1 MLVFPPVSYFRH
13 CGTYHALVTDTR
25 RHNGVGNQGGVIVAE
40 VLKAAAAAV
49 LDLLKVYVA
58 AGAAG
63 GKLSIHA
70 KSGKAGY
77 SVGAGYRANVA
88 DGKGDGFTLG
98 DNNTVQIRTARF
110 STEAE
115 ARTYFAVLCSEAE
128 VSGWLA
134 RVKAVGKLATI
145 PNVAVTDA
153 PATDAPATDAP
164 KGTTDAPAT
173 DAPATDA
180 PKGTTDAPKGT
191 AHGAT
196 RVHTPRGTATART

>member
-25 RHNGVGNQGGVIVAE
+25 RHNGVGTQGGVIVAQ
-40 VLKAAAAAV
+40 VLKAAAAAAAAV

-128 VSGWLA
+128 VSGWSA

-145 PNVAVTDA
+145 PNVAATDA

-173 DAPATDA
+173 DAP
-180 PKGTTDAPKGT
+180 KGTTDAPKGT
-191 AHGAT
+191 AKGTT
-196 RVHTPRGTATART
+196 RVQSARGTATART